1 MELKIGN
8 LIAKI
13 PIIQGGMGVGVSLS
27 NLAGNVAKY
36 GAIGVISAAHPGYL
50 ENDFE
55 INTLQANLRA
65 LKKHIKKAKQISN
78 NGIIGV
84 NIMVAMKN
92 YKELVQASI
101 EGGADL
107 IISGAG
113 LPLKLPQYTQNSEIK
128 IIPIV
133 SSSKAVKLILSYWK
147 KHYNKIADGI
157 IIEGPEAGGHLGFKD
172 NNIENDINEFET
184 NVNNILETIKEFEKE
199 YNKKIPVIVAGGVFD
214 SDDIKKYINLGAN
227 AVQIGTR
234 FVATVECDAN
244 IKFKE
249 AYLNCHK
256 NDIKIVKS
264 PVGMPGRAISNKF
277 LNKIN
282 NDNNKI
288 TKCYNCLIPCNPS
301 TTPYCI
307 SEALINAARGD
318 IDNGLIFC
326 GSNAYKINKIISVKE
341 LLDELTKKKKKNS
354 ILAFLFYM

>member
-8 LIAKI
+8 LIAKL

-50 ENDFE
+50 EKDFE
-55 INTLQANLRA
+55 NNTLQSNLRA
-65 LKKHIKKAKQISN
+65 LKKHIIKAKEISN

-92 YKELVQASI
+92 YKELVEATI

-113 LPLKLPQYTQNSEIK
+113 LPLKLPEYTKNSEIK
-128 IIPIV
+128 ILPIV
-133 SSSKAVKLILSYWK
+133 SSSKATKLILSYWK

-157 IIEGPEAGGHLGFKD
+157 IVEGPEAGGHLGFKAD
-172 NNIENDINEFET
+172 SIEDDINKFES
-184 NVNNILETIKEFEKE
+184 NVKDILETVKKLEIEYSKE
-199 YNKKIPVIVAGGVFD
+199 IPVIVAGGVFD
-214 SDDIKKYINLGAN
+214 SNDIKRYMELGAN
-227 AVQIGTR
+227 GVQIGSR
-234 FVATVECDAN
+234 FVATYECDVD

-249 AYLNCHK
+249 AYLNCNK
-256 NDIKIVKS
+256 SDIKIVKS
-264 PVGMPGRAISNKF
+264 PVGMPGRARNNNF
-277 LNKIN
+277 LRKIN
-282 NDNNKI
+282 NKSNKI
-288 TKCYNCLIPCNPS
+288 SKCYNCLVPCNPS

-318 IDNGLIFC
+318 IDNGLVFC
-326 GSNAYKINKIISVKE
+326 GANAYRINKMMSVKE
-341 LLDELTKKKKKNS
+341 LLDELM
-354 ILAFLFYM
+354 F

>member
-92 YKELVQASI
+92 YKELVQVSI

-128 IIPIV
+128 ILPIV
-133 SSSKAVKLILSYWK
+133 SSSKAAKLILSYWK

-341 LLDELTKKKKKNS
+341 LLDELTK
-354 ILAFLFYM
+354 

>member
-128 IIPIV
+128 ILPIV
-133 SSSKAVKLILSYWK
+133 SSSKAAKLILSYWK

-234 FVATVECDAN
+234 FVATFECDAN

-341 LLDELTKKKKKNS
+341 LLDELTK
-354 ILAFLFYM
+354 

>member
-92 YKELVQASI
+92 YKELVEASI

-214 SDDIKKYINLGAN
+214 SDDIKKYIKLGAN
-227 AVQIGTR
+227 GVQIGSR
-234 FVATVECDAN
+234 FVATFECDAN

-341 LLDELTKKKKKNS
+341 LLDELTK
-354 ILAFLFYM
+354 

>member
-8 LIAKI
+8 LIAKL

-50 ENDFE
+50 EKDFE
-55 INTLQANLRA
+55 NNTLQANIRA
-65 LKKHIKKAKQISN
+65 LKKHIRKAKEISN

-92 YKELVQASI
+92 YKELVEATI

-113 LPLKLPQYTQNSEIK
+113 LPLKLPEYTKNSEIK
-128 IIPIV
+128 ILPIV
-133 SSSKAVKLILSYWK
+133 SSSKATKLILSYWK

-157 IIEGPEAGGHLGFKD
+157 IVEGPEAGGHLGFKAD
-172 NNIENDINEFET
+172 SIENDINKFES
-184 NVNNILETIKEFEKE
+184 NVKDILETVKKLEIEYSKE
-199 YNKKIPVIVAGGVFD
+199 IPVIVAGGVFD
-214 SDDIKKYINLGAN
+214 SNDIKRYMELGAN
-227 AVQIGTR
+227 GVQIGSR
-234 FVATVECDAN
+234 FVATYECDVD

-249 AYLNCHK
+249 AYLNCNK
-256 NDIKIVKS
+256 SDIKIVKS
-264 PVGMPGRAISNKF
+264 PVGMPGRAINNNF
-277 LNKIN
+277 LRKIN
-282 NDNNKI
+282 NESNKI
-288 TKCYNCLIPCNPS
+288 SKCYNCLVPCNPS

-326 GSNAYKINKIISVKE
+326 GANAYRINKMMSVKE
-341 LLDELTKKKKKNS
+341 LLDEL
-354 ILAFLFYM
+354 IV

>member
-8 LIAKI
+8 LIAKL

-50 ENDFE
+50 EKDFE
-55 INTLQANLRA
+55 NNTLQANIRA
-65 LKKHIKKAKQISN
+65 LKKHIRKAKEISN

-92 YKELVQASI
+92 YKELVEATI

-113 LPLKLPQYTQNSEIK
+113 LPLKLPEYTKNSEIK
-128 IIPIV
+128 ILPIV
-133 SSSKAVKLILSYWK
+133 SSSKATKLILSYWK

-157 IIEGPEAGGHLGFKD
+157 IVEGPEAGGHLGFKAD
-172 NNIENDINEFET
+172 SIEDDINKFES
-184 NVNNILETIKEFEKE
+184 NVKDILETVKKLEIEYSKE
-199 YNKKIPVIVAGGVFD
+199 IPVIVAGGVFD
-214 SDDIKKYINLGAN
+214 SNDIKRHMELGAN
-227 AVQIGTR
+227 GVQIGSR
-234 FVATVECDAN
+234 FVATYECDVD

-249 AYLNCHK
+249 AYLNCNK
-256 NDIKIVKS
+256 SDIKIVKS
-264 PVGMPGRAISNKF
+264 PVGMPGRAINNNF
-277 LNKIN
+277 LRKIN
-282 NDNNKI
+282 NESNKI
-288 TKCYNCLIPCNPS
+288 SKCYNCLVPCNPS

-326 GSNAYKINKIISVKE
+326 GANAYRINKMMSVKE
-341 LLDELTKKKKKNS
+341 LLDEL
-354 ILAFLFYM
+354 IV

>member
-264 PVGMPGRAISNKF
+264 PVGMPGRDTNRM
-277 LNKIN
+277 
-282 NDNNKI
+282 
-288 TKCYNCLIPCNPS
+288 CH
-301 TTPYCI
+301 CI
-307 SEALINAARGD
+307 
-318 IDNGLIFC
+318 
-326 GSNAYKINKIISVKE
+326 
-341 LLDELTKKKKKNS
+341 
-354 ILAFLFYM
+354 

>member
-8 LIAKI
+8 LIAKL

-50 ENDFE
+50 EKDFE
-55 INTLQANLRA
+55 NNTLQSNLRA
-65 LKKHIKKAKQISN
+65 LKKHIIKAKEISN

-92 YKELVQASI
+92 YKELVEATI

-113 LPLKLPQYTQNSEIK
+113 LPLKLPEYTKNSEIK
-128 IIPIV
+128 ILPIV
-133 SSSKAVKLILSYWK
+133 SSSKATKLILSYWK

-157 IIEGPEAGGHLGFKD
+157 IVEGPEAGGHLGFKAD
-172 NNIENDINEFET
+172 SIEDDINKFES
-184 NVNNILETIKEFEKE
+184 NVKDILETVKKLEIEYSKE
-199 YNKKIPVIVAGGVFD
+199 IPVIVAGGVFD
-214 SDDIKKYINLGAN
+214 SNDIKRYMELGAN
-227 AVQIGTR
+227 GVQIGSR
-234 FVATVECDAN
+234 FVATYECDVD

-249 AYLNCHK
+249 AYLNCNK
-256 NDIKIVKS
+256 SDIKIVKS
-264 PVGMPGRAISNKF
+264 PVGMPGRAINNNF
-277 LNKIN
+277 LRKIN
-282 NDNNKI
+282 NESNKI
-288 TKCYNCLIPCNPS
+288 SKCYNCLVPCNPS

-318 IDNGLIFC
+318 IDNGLVFC
-326 GSNAYKINKIISVKE
+326 GANAYRINKMMSVKE
-341 LLDELTKKKKKNS
+341 LLDELM
-354 ILAFLFYM
+354 F

>member
-8 LIAKI
+8 LIAKL
-13 PIIQGGMGVGVSLS
+13 PIIQGGMGVGISLS

-55 INTLQANLRA
+55 KNTLQANLRA
-65 LKKHIKKAKQISN
+65 LKNHIKKAKEIIN

-92 YKELVQASI
+92 YKEFVKASI

-113 LPLKLPQYTQNSEIK
+113 LPLKLPEYTLNNEIK
-128 IIPIV
+128 ILPIV
-133 SSSKAVKLILSYWK
+133 SSSKATKLILSYWK

-157 IIEGPEAGGHLGFKD
+157 IVEGPKAGGHLGFKSD
-172 NNIENDINEFET
+172 TLENDIINFDD
-184 NVNNILETIKEFEKE
+184 NVNEIIKTVKQLESEYKKE
-199 YNKKIPVIVAGGVFD
+199 IPVIVAGGIFD
-214 SDDIKKYINLGAN
+214 SDDIKKYMELGAN
-227 AVQIGTR
+227 GVQIGSR
-234 FVATVECDAN
+234 FVATYECDAD

-249 AYLNCHK
+249 AYLNCNK
-256 NDIKIVKS
+256 DDIKIVKS
-264 PVGMPGRAISNKF
+264 PVGMPGRAINNDF
-277 LNKIN
+277 LRKIN
-282 NDNNKI
+282 NESDKI
-288 TKCYNCLIPCNPS
+288 NKCYNCLVPCNPA

-326 GSNAYKINKIISVKE
+326 GANAYRINKIMSVKE
-341 LLDELTKKKKKNS
+341 LLDEL
-354 ILAFLFYM
+354 IV

>member
-8 LIAKI
+8 LIAKL
-13 PIIQGGMGVGVSLS
+13 PIIQGGMGVGISLS

-55 INTLQANLRA
+55 KNTLQANLRA
-65 LKKHIKKAKQISN
+65 LKNHIKKAKEISN

-92 YKELVQASI
+92 YKDFVKASI

-113 LPLKLPQYTQNSEIK
+113 LPLKLPEYTLNNEIK
-128 IIPIV
+128 ILPIV
-133 SSSKAVKLILSYWK
+133 SSSKATKLILSYWK
-147 KHYNKIADGI
+147 KHYNKIADGVI
-157 IIEGPEAGGHLGFKD
+157 VEGPKAGGHLGFKAD
-172 NNIENDINEFET
+172 TLENDIINFDD
-184 NVNNILETIKEFEKE
+184 NVNEIIKTVKQLESEYKKE
-199 YNKKIPVIVAGGVFD
+199 IPVIVAGGIFD
-214 SDDIKKYINLGAN
+214 SYDIKKYMELGAN
-227 AVQIGTR
+227 GVQIGSR
-234 FVATVECDAN
+234 FVATYECDAD

-249 AYLNCHK
+249 AYLDCSK
-256 NDIKIVKS
+256 DDIKIVKS
-264 PVGMPGRAISNKF
+264 PVGMPGRAINNDF
-277 LNKIN
+277 LRRINTESDKIN
-282 NDNNKI
+282 
-288 TKCYNCLIPCNPS
+288 KCYNCLVPCNPS

-326 GSNAYKINKIISVKE
+326 GANAYRINKIMSVKD
-341 LLDELTKKKKKNS
+341 LLDEL
-354 ILAFLFYM
+354 IV

>member
-128 IIPIV
+128 ILPIV
-133 SSSKAVKLILSYWK
+133 SSSKAAKLILSYWK

-184 NVNNILETIKEFEKE
+184 NINNILETIKEFEKE

-214 SDDIKKYINLGAN
+214 SDDIKKYIKLGAN
-227 AVQIGTR
+227 GVQIGSR
-234 FVATVECDAN
+234 FVATFECDAN

-264 PVGMPGRAISNKF
+264 PVGMPGRSISNKF

-341 LLDELTKKKKKNS
+341 LLDELTK
-354 ILAFLFYM
+354 

>member
-55 INTLQANLRA
+55 INTLQANLRS

-128 IIPIV
+128 ILPIV
-133 SSSKAVKLILSYWK
+133 SSSKAAKLILSYWK

-214 SDDIKKYINLGAN
+214 SDDIKKYIKLGAN
-227 AVQIGTR
+227 GVQIGSR
-234 FVATVECDAN
+234 FVATFECDAN

-326 GSNAYKINKIISVKE
+326 GSNVYKINKIISVKE
-341 LLDELTKKKKKNS
+341 LLDELTK
-354 ILAFLFYM
+354 

>member
-113 LPLKLPQYTQNSEIK
+113 LPLKLPQYTQNS
-128 IIPIV
+128 
-133 SSSKAVKLILSYWK
+133 
-147 KHYNKIADGI
+147 
-157 IIEGPEAGGHLGFKD
+157 
-172 NNIENDINEFET
+172 
-184 NVNNILETIKEFEKE
+184 
-199 YNKKIPVIVAGGVFD
+199 
-214 SDDIKKYINLGAN
+214 
-227 AVQIGTR
+227 
-234 FVATVECDAN
+234 
-244 IKFKE
+244 
-249 AYLNCHK
+249 
-256 NDIKIVKS
+256 
-264 PVGMPGRAISNKF
+264 
-277 LNKIN
+277 
-282 NDNNKI
+282 
-288 TKCYNCLIPCNPS
+288 
-301 TTPYCI
+301 
-307 SEALINAARGD
+307 
-318 IDNGLIFC
+318 
-326 GSNAYKINKIISVKE
+326 
-341 LLDELTKKKKKNS
+341 
-354 ILAFLFYM
+354 